1 MIFIQST
8 LTKKWEKMYYYIPFL
23 HFFEVHTEKRTF
35 LNKIKQYGTSKT
47 ERIEVIPENTYEI

>member
-35 LNKIKQYGTSKT
+35 LNKIKQYEKACFSS
-47 ERIEVIPENTYEI
+47 